1 MRASS
6 RETAAT
12 DVAQEH
18 LDTLDGFGF
27 GKFAPAPGN
36 LESFEAAKRAD
47 IVACGL
53 LLAETFACGLADGPS
68 GVMTPP
74 TLRRLLFTV
83 FPADVEGFRAYLHE
97 DGHHERF
104 AALLENAEARDFFH
118 AMLYNT
124 AQQQATAFQLLQHD
138 FLTCP

>member
-18 LDTLDGFGF
+18 LDT
-27 GKFAPAPGN
+27 
-36 LESFEAAKRAD
+36 SFEAAKRAD

-124 AQQQATAFQLLQHD
+124 AQQQATALQLLQHD
-138 FLTCP
+138 FLTSP

>member
-1 MRASS
+1 MGKYSDN
-6 RETAAT
+6 AAC
-12 DVAQEH
+12 
-18 LDTLDGFGF
+18 L
-27 GKFAPAPGN
+27 APVMFVGEGVERVGCCSLLPGN

-83 FPADVEGFRAYLHE
+83 FPADVEGFRAYLHK

-124 AQQQATAFQLLQHD
+124 AQQQATALQLLQHD
-138 FLTCP
+138 FLTSP